1 MAGAVGARR
10 LPPTPVSNPSAT
22 AHAMASLAKLL
33 TALPSA
39 LASSADRVYLKTEN
53 VTGNEEF
60 FALSKTFFRRNTD
73 VFQEKLTQRKKVR
86 CPGTLAVGRIH
97 PKICNNAKPEAVSS
111 VSGLFMLMYV
121 KPDWV

>member
-73 VFQEKLTQRKKVR
+73 VFQEKMTRRGVKRPAVR
-86 CPGTLAVGRIH
+86 VCWALEEYTLAFYLGSI
-97 PKICNNAKPEAVSS
+97 S
-111 VSGLFMLMYV
+111 
-121 KPDWV
+121 